1 VGNLF
6 RTYRK
11 LKQDLFY
18 FLGGQ
23 FRLWK
28 NGNQANEISSRGF
41 AARFRAR
48 GCYAGYVIFI
58 LQNIF
63 HRGKKTERSEFEL
76 SLFGFVQI
84 STR

>member
-1 VGNLF
+1 MGNLF

-11 LKQDLFY
+11 LKQGLFY

-28 NGNQANEISSRGF
+28 NGNQANEISSRG
-41 AARFRAR
+41 
-48 GCYAGYVIFI
+48 CYAGYVIFI

-63 HRGKKTERSEFEL
+63 HRGKNTERSEFEL